1 MHKMHFVS
9 SCYHLQLK
17 IIFLSFLFR
26 FQAIELIRQIT
37 PKRCEYE
44 FLTKTPKVFRIQL
57 QSFWYINEVSTT
69 FLSKVFVFDF
79 SIKIKMGVAMI
90 LTIATEVQNVGI
102 TIAIGAN

>member
-44 FLTKTPKVFRIQL
+44 FLTKTSKVFRIQL
-57 QSFWYINEVSTT
+57 RSFLYTNEV
-69 FLSKVFVFDF
+69 FVVFVSEFG
-79 SIKIKMGVAMI
+79 KWVWPKGGVVMI
-90 LTIATEVQNVGI
+90 LTIAAQVQNVGI
-102 TIAIGAN
+102 GANW